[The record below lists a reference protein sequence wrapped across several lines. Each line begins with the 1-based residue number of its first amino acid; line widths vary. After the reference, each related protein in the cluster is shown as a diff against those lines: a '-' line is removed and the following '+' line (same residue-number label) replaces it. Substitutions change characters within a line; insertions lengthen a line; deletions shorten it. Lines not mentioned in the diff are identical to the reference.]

1 MIPVKQLRVTK
12 GFVLLLVLVQ
22 LPESTVSVCPLRVE
36 YPRAMLNCSVGDRL
50 TLNCAVLFC
59 GPVVPDVHW
68 CKFHSNGCQNV
79 SNHHQLGPN
88 SSISTGQLLIMVYTI
103 PAVNLT
109 DSGTYQCQAR
119 KGYVR
124 ANGHSIVVNVSENT
138 KAACSFFV
146 QSPRTV
152 LNYSVGDSLT
162 LNCAVQYCANGIQL
176 PEAHWCKMHGETCQ
190 PVTGKIHYPNI
201 TYSPQDMEKKMLVI
215 HTVSHVEMGT
225 GGIYQCRATQGAV
238 TTVGQLVSVN
248 VGATPL
254 AHSVWRW
261 YSICR
266 WIIFGLLAMI
276 PILLCTLGCG
286 QG

>member
-1 MIPVKQLRVTK
+1 MIPVKQLRITM
-12 GFVLLLVLVQ
+12 GIVLLLVLVQ
-22 LPESTVSVCPLRVE
+22 LQESTVSACPLRVG
-36 YPRAMLNCSVGDRL
+36 YPRVTLNYSVGDRL
-50 TLNCAVLFC
+50 TLNCTVLFC
-59 GPVVPDVHW
+59 GPEVPEVHW
-68 CKFHSNGCQNV
+68 CKFHSNSCQSV

-88 SSISTGQLLIMVYTI
+88 SSISIGQRLLMVYTI

-109 DSGTYQCQAR
+109 DSGAYQCHAGEGNVKA
-119 KGYVR
+119 KG
-124 ANGHSIVVNVSENT
+124 NSIVVNVLENT
-138 KAACSFFV
+138 MAACSFLV

-162 LNCAVQYCANGIQL
+162 LNCAVQFCANGMQL
-176 PEAHWCKMHGETCQ
+176 PEAHWCKMHGKTCQ
-190 PVTGKIHYPNI
+190 PVTGEIHYPNI

-215 HTVSHVEMGT
+215 HTVSHVEVGT
-225 GGIYQCRATQGAV
+225 GGLYQCQATQGAV
-238 TTVGQLVSVN
+238 STLGQLVSVN
-248 VGATPL
+248 VDAAPL

-276 PILLCTLGCG
+276 PISLCTLGCG